1 MMQKLT
7 RLLLLPLL
15 LLWLFV
21 VIAFY
26 YWGHQYAV
34 IPVVIG
40 LIRAF
45 LQLLILGLIWLAA
58 FGLGVRL
65 SRLLRLEYQSA
76 AETVIYSLALG
87 AAALSLVSLGL
98 AFAGLI
104 SGGLLWLLILLAGAL
119 ALLWIF
125 RRRKREPFPTM
136 TGDEP
141 LRRLD
146 AFFLLFIGLALLI
159 GLQLALAPPIAW
171 DGLSTHLVL
180 TRQIVQDGLIE
191 PSQFTQQ
198 PIAGHLLFVWGMALG
213 GETLPQLLSFS
224 QGIIM
229 VAAVALFTRQ
239 HFGRRTAILAAALL
253 CSVEL
258 FIITAAWPYLD
269 APVGMYGFLSVLAL
283 ITWQLGITN
292 SHKSASTAPNPRPW
306 LILAAIFGVMAA
318 HTKLN
323 GLFVYPVLVAG
334 VLLAYYW
341 NRRAWRRILID
352 VASALAIALLL
363 ILLWT
368 AAENK
373 VKAGGGPDVT
383 QIATST
389 AAVAGEFATSNSGLA
404 KIQEY
409 LTVIW
414 EMTIIGQQGGERYD
428 GTISPFFLILIPL
441 LLFLPRKPRVIYA
454 LMLAGAI
461 EFLAWLV
468 VPRGYYQ
475 SRHLMLAYPIF
486 TILAAYFISRLPE
499 YDHERFSIS
508 GFFRIVLVV
517 VFALQL
523 IFLLSWLRRFDP
535 TSYLI
540 GLQDR
545 DEYLSR
551 NLNGGTSPGYF
562 RMMQAMNEALPP
574 ESIVGVPWPEPRVY
588 YCQMNCIRYP
598 FPRNASFESMREI
611 AQEQELTHILI
622 SEQGLDFWLE
632 FNEGNPA
639 QYQSVF
645 LYGQALQEFTGQF
658 GELELEVEDSF
669 YLYRLDL
676 K

>member
-1 MMQKLT
+1 MQKIA
-7 RLLLLPLL
+7 RKLLLPLL

-21 VIAFY
+21 VVAFY

-40 LIRAF
+40 LIRVA

-58 FGLGVRL
+58 FGLGAWL
-65 SRLLRLEYQSA
+65 SRLIRLEYKSA
-76 AETVIYSLALG
+76 AETVLYSLALG
-87 AAALSLVSLGL
+87 AAVLSLIGLGL
-98 AFAGLI
+98 GIAGLI
-104 SGGLLWLLILLAGAL
+104 SRGLFWLLILLAGAL

-125 RRRKREPFPTM
+125 RQRKREPFPAPAE
-136 TGDEP
+136 DEP
-141 LRRLD
+141 LQRLD
-146 AFFLLFIGLALLI
+146 TFFLLFIGLALFI

-180 TRQIVQDGLIE
+180 TRQIVQNGIIE
-191 PSQFTQQ
+191 PSQFTTQ

-229 VAAVALFTRQ
+229 VAAVALFSRQ
-239 HFGRRTAILAAALL
+239 HFGRRTAILAAAVL
-253 CSVEL
+253 CSVEVFL
-258 FIITAAWPYLD
+258 ITAAWPYLD
-269 APVGMYGFLSVLAL
+269 VPVGMYGFLSVLAL
-283 ITWQLGITN
+283 INWQLGRSN
-292 SHKSASTAPNPRPW
+292 SDQSAPIGQNPRPW
-306 LILAAIFGVMAA
+306 LILAAIFGVTAA

-323 GLFVYPVLVAG
+323 GLFVYPVLAAG
-334 VLLAYYW
+334 VLLVLYW

-352 VASALAIALLL
+352 VAFALVFALLL
-363 ILLWT
+363 AFLWT
-368 AAENK
+368 AVEINLQP
-373 VKAGGGPDVT
+373 GGGADVT

-389 AAVAGEFATSNSGLA
+389 AEVAGEFVTSTSGLN
-404 KIQEY
+404 KIREY

-428 GTISPFFLILIPL
+428 GTISPLFLILVPL
-441 LLFLPRKPRVIYA
+441 LLILPRKPRVIYS

-468 VPRGYYQ
+468 VPKGYYQ
-475 SRHLMLAYPIF
+475 SRHLILAYPIF
-486 TILAAYFISRLPE
+486 SILAAYFISRLPE
-499 YDHERFSIS
+499 FDHERFSIS
-508 GFFRIVLVV
+508 GFFRIVLVL

-523 IFLLSWLRRFDP
+523 LFLLGWLRRYDP
-535 TSYLI
+535 TSYLV
-540 GLQDR
+540 GVQNR
-545 DEYLSR
+545 DQYLSR

-562 RMMQAMNEALPP
+562 RMIQAMNEQLPL

-598 FPRNASFESMREI
+598 FPRDATFESMSEI
-611 AQEQELTHILI
+611 AKEQQLTHLLI

-639 QYQSVF
+639 QYQSVSR
-645 LYGQALQEFTGQF
+645 YGQALQEFVGRF
-658 GELELEVEDSF
+658 GELELEEEESF
-669 YLYRLDL
+669 YLYRLEL
-676 K
+676 N